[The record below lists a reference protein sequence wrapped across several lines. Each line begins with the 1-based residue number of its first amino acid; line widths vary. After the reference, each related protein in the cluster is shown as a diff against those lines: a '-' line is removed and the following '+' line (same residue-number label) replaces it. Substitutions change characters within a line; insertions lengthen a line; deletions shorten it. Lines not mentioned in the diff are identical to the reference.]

1 MLPILRVEIVP
12 FLLVTCV
19 VFPIPLLAVFKI
31 GAGFLESRI
40 PSITDPKRIVA
51 IVLDILISGLVLA
64 TLAIHLLK
72 HASGTGYFSLQS
84 GLSGAVFAASVV
96 FNTLSVASLMACLE
110 RRDEAYQE
118 YLEFR
123 RDGQQRDGTL
133 LNALRRPGIRKRL
146 ALTFLPFI
154 LAIIVVPAVVLLGD
168 FRQTTLSAAIAGGE
182 SLAEQAALAVGGSI
196 RDEAAVDEYFALQAR
211 RNAGAGVPFQAM
223 LFARRND
230 RTGAYEVTAGTDRSR
245 IGTRAGRAGIPLDR
259 TSWRLSAGGTTYEF
273 TAPVT
278 RLYNLVGYVAVE
290 YPRETI
296 AGPCFRITVKIVL
309 IAAVSVYA
317 ALVLL
322 YLFGRNLVRP
332 ILYLRMSVNAISR
345 ALDGM
350 VKGKARV
357 TPDSLQYKDRV
368 RTKDEVKLLSN
379 EIRGMTG
386 VIRGI
391 LPYVS
396 TSTLKH
402 ADRERPKT
410 GHGSNK
416 NLAFLFTDIRGFS
429 SLCEEQPPDEV
440 VKMLNHYLGTQAD
453 IISTNGGD
461 IDKFVGD
468 EIVAMFDGPKKELH
482 ACRASVEIRSAMA
495 RERELAELASRNVV
509 SIGIGINT
517 GPVVFGSIGA
527 GDRMD
532 FTSIGDTVNLAARA
546 GKSQQ
551 ELPAPVPWSRRR
563 STTRSAAS
571 TSAGR
576 STCSPSRAS
585 ASPCAS
591 SSCCRIAARPPT
603 GTTRSSASSR
613 RASPLDPREEVEPGR
628 AGVRLPQ
635 GKVPGRDQRDLP
647 SAHRPVQ
654 APGAAAHVE
663 RCLRPVADVSEAAP
677 GRPRGHAPGAQAG
690 PSPADVI
697 SFQPRLRHS
706 ASTCVSSAMRMPRA
720 SSSATT
726 DDFRAK
732 TMSREPSQAGLLR
745 PRFVPGP
752 FRAVHATGPQAVQ
765 LFHQYLRP
773 PVGGDRV
780 VLDDE
785 LRAREQALDVSAPQP
800 AHDRH
805 GTPGEH
811 GGDDGHE
818 YRGEGHLEH
827 QHGDQPP
834 VTPTGVSSRSRRRSS
849 SRACRWCT
857 PWLPPDP
864 PAPSTVSAT
873 SADARSPAPARW
885 LP

>member
-1 MLPILRVEIVP
+1 MTRIERPNLVLHLAEAGYSLLVLAWFFVPLFLNVPGALVPPLLPVAFLDSTRVEIVP

-40 PSITDPKRIVA
+40 PSIADPKRIVA

-146 ALTFLPFI
+146 AFTFLPFI

-182 SLAEQAALAVGGSI
+182 TLAEQAALAVGGSI

-230 RTGAYEVTAGTDRSR
+230 RTGAYEFAAGTDRSR

-259 TSWRLSAGGTTYEF
+259 TSWRLSAGGTVYEF

-410 GHGSNK
+410 GRGSNK

-429 SLCEEQPPDEV
+429 SLCEEQPPDQI

-453 IISTNGGD
+453 IITTNGGD

-495 RERELAELASRNVV
+495 RQRELAELASRNVV

-532 FTSIGDTVNLAARA
+532 FTSIGDTVNLAARLEKA
-546 GKSQQ
+546 NKSY
-551 ELPAPVPWSRRR
+551 R
-563 STTRSAAS
+563 
-571 TSAGR
+571 
-576 STCSPSRAS
+576 
-585 ASPCAS
+585 
-591 SSCCRIAARPPT
+591 T
-603 GTTRSSASSR
+603 GT
-613 RASPLDPREEVEPGR
+613 L
-628 AGVRLPQ
+628 
-635 GKVPGRDQRDLP
+635 
-647 SAHRPVQ
+647 
-654 APGAAAHVE
+654 
-663 RCLRPVADVSEAAP
+663 VSEAVHDKVGGEYLCREIDLLTVKGKRQP
-677 GRPRGHAPGAQAG
+677 VRVFELLQDRGKASDRNSEIKRVFEEGL
-690 PSPADVI
+690 
-697 SFQPRLRHS
+697 SFYRQ
-706 ASTCVSSAMRMPRA
+706 
-720 SSSATT
+720 
-726 DDFRAK
+726 K
-732 TMSREPSQAGLLR
+732 KWSQA
-745 PRFVPGP
+745 
-752 FRAVHATGPQAVQ
+752 
-765 LFHQYLRP
+765 
-773 PVGGDRV
+773 
-780 VLDDE
+780 
-785 LRAREQALDVSAPQP
+785 EQAFGFLKEKFHDETSEIFLRRIALFKLQAPP
-800 AHDRH
+800 R
-805 GTPGEH
+805 TWN
-811 GGDDGHE
+811 
-818 YRGEGHLEH
+818 
-827 QHGDQPP
+827 
-834 VTPTGVSSRSRRRSS
+834 GVFDLSL
-849 SRACRWCT
+849 T
-857 PWLPPDP
+857 
-864 PAPSTVSAT
+864 
-873 SADARSPAPARW
+873 
-885 LP
+885 